1 MKEGLWSAAD
11 TNRQL
16 YFAMETTAGK
26 TMIPLLSL
34 PKNPLTFNPSSKK
47 KVQRQVMFTMR
58 ILPLPNLTT
67 MRSSGRK

>member
-1 MKEGLWSAAD
+1 
-11 TNRQL
+11 
-16 YFAMETTAGK
+16 METTAGK